1 MNQHRNRLQALIQQ
15 NQKRPRLYEIRA
27 AAGADEATIYLYDII
42 DSFWGIGAAQFVKDL
57 NALRASTIHLRIN
70 SPGGDV
76 FEARAMATAVAQH
89 PSKIIAHVDGLS
101 ASAATQVTL
110 AAREVEMAAGS
121 FFMIHNAWALAIG
134 SKDDMLKMAELLE
147 KVDGEIAA
155 DYVRQTENDIDQVIA
170 WMEAETWFT
179 ADEAIENGFA
189 DRLAADTTEAKARAQ
204 TWDLS
209 AYAHAP
215 AAPAPEPPA
224 HDDAAEQAALRAHAE
239 RDRRVRLAERI
250 AN

>member
-1 MNQHRNRLQALIQQ
+1 MHQYRNRLQALIQQ
-15 NQKRPRLYEIRA
+15 NLKKPRLYEIRNDA
-27 AAGADEATIYLYDII
+27 ATDEATIYLYDVI
-42 DSFWGIGAAQFVKDL
+42 DSFWGIGAAQFVKNL
-57 NALRASTIHLRIN
+57 NGLKAKTIHLRIN

-89 PSKIIAHVDGLS
+89 PSRIVAHIDGLA
-101 ASAATQVTL
+101 ASAATHVAL

-155 DYVRQTENDIDQVIA
+155 DYVRQTENELDQVVA

-189 DRLAADTTEAKARAQ
+189 DRLAAETTASARAQ
-204 TWDLS
+204 AWNLS
-209 AYAHAP
+209 AYEHAPPAP
-215 AAPAPEPPA
+215 AADPNEQ
-224 HDDAAEQAALRAHAE
+224 DRLAAAARAHQE
-239 RDRRVRLAERI
+239 RDRRLRLAEVTI
-250 AN
+250 